1 MDDNAMGK
9 KYLIVHCYLVKIF
22 ADLLMHA
29 RCDDVLFCTQFL
41 TEEVAIL
48 NHLVHCG
55 TVL

>member
-1 MDDNAMGK
+1 MGK